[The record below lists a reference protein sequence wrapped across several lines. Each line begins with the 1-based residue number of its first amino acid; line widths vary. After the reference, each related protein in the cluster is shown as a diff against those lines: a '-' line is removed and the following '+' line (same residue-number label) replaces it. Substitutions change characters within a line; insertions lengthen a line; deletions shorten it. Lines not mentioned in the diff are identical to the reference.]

1 MDGLKVCFAG
11 VGSIAKRHIRNL
23 QTVCKTREIEVQIDA
38 FRSSSRTDEIEG
50 LNTVYNN
57 INDVPSDYDV
67 IFITNPT
74 KFHLSTLRDFHEK
87 GKNFFI
93 EKPLSII
100 DQLDDAHSFTL
111 RDDAVY
117 YVAGP
122 LRYNAVI
129 KYIKENV
136 DPSDVISIRC
146 ISSSYLPDWRPGQ
159 DYRETY
165 SAQKALGGGVS
176 IDLVHEWDYLTF
188 IFGQPQKVLYMAGK
202 KSPLE
207 IDTEDYAIY
216 MAEYPDKIAEV
227 HLDYFGRKTIREIQ
241 LLMKED
247 TILGDLVN
255 NRIFFM
261 KSGKVIDLHEDRD
274 DYQKRELEHF
284 LNMISGIVPK
294 EDGFHHAIKVLN
306 LTQGKTSWRQ

>member
-1 MDGLKVCFAG
+1 MERLKVCFVG
-11 VGSIAKRHIRNL
+11 IGSIAKRHIKNL
-23 QTVCKTREIEVQIDA
+23 QTVCNKREIEIQIDA
-38 FRSSSRTDEIEG
+38 FRHSSGTNDIKGVNR
-50 LNTVYNN
+50 VYTNV
-57 INDVPSDYDV
+57 NDIPDDYDV

-74 KFHLSTLRDFHEK
+74 KFHLSTLRDFHDK

-93 EKPLSII
+93 EKPLSSIE
-100 DQLDDAHSFTL
+100 QLDDARSFTL

-165 SAQKALGGGVS
+165 SAKKALGGGVS
-176 IDLVHEWDYLTF
+176 IDLIHEWDYITA
-188 IFGQPQKVLYMAGK
+188 IFGQPKKVLYMAGK
-202 KSPLE
+202 KSQLE

-216 MAEYPDKIAEV
+216 MAEYIDKIAEI

-241 LLMKED
+241 LFMKGD
-247 TILGDLVN
+247 TVVGDLVN
-255 NRIFFM
+255 NRISFM
-261 KSGKVIDLHEDRD
+261 KSGKVIDFHEDRD

-284 LNMISGIVPK
+284 LDMISGIIPK
-294 EDGFHHAIKVLN
+294 EDGFHHAIKVLD
-306 LTQGKTSWRQ
+306 LTQGKIR

>member
-1 MDGLKVCFAG
+1 MAFLKVCFAG

-23 QTVCKTREIEVQIDA
+23 QSVCEKRNTEIQIDA
-38 FRSSSRTDEIEG
+38 FRHNRRGEDIPG
-50 LNTVYNN
+50 LCSIYND
-57 INDVPSDYDV
+57 INDVPDDYDA

-74 KFHLSTLRDFHEK
+74 KFHLSTLRAFHDK

-93 EKPLSII
+93 EKPLSSIE
-100 DQLDDAHSFTL
+100 QLDDARSFVL
-111 RDDAVY
+111 HDDAVY

-122 LRYNAVI
+122 LRYNAVV

-136 DPSDVISIRC
+136 NPSEVISIRC

-176 IDLVHEWDYLTF
+176 IDLIHEWDYITS
-188 IFGQPQKVLYMAGK
+188 IFGQPNKVLYMAGK

-216 MAEYPDKIAEV
+216 LAEYPDKIAEV

-241 LLMKED
+241 LFMKED

-255 NRIFFM
+255 NRITFL
-261 KSGKVIDLHEDRD
+261 KNGKVIDFQEERD

-284 LNMISGIVPK
+284 LDMISGIAPK
-294 EDGFHHAIKVLN
+294 KDRFHHAIKVLE
-306 LTQGKTSWRQ
+306 LTQGKII